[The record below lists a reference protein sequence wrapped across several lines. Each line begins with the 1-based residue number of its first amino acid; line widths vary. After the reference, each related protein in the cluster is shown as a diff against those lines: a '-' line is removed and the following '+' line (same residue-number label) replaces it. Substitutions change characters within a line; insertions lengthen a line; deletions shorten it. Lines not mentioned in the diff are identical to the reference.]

1 MFRYEVLFLTVS
13 EITKDESDEIKNH
26 FSKVIRANNATMLS
40 YDRWGK
46 YRLAYPVNHSEYGVY
61 FLVRFEVD
69 QANKAALLEAIKEIF
84 VFKFN
89 TLIPKHIIERLDMKS
104 SLEYRRPESLE
115 DTPQDVDSFLK
126 KNEMEGLIKKAPGRK
141 MGQPTPVVALEEE
154 VVAE

>member
-13 EITKDESDEIKNH
+13 EITKDESDDIKNH
-26 FSKVIRANNATMLS
+26 FSKVIRASNGTLLS

-46 YRLAYPVNHSEYGVY
+46 YRLAYPVNKSEYGVY

-69 QANKAALLEAIKEIF
+69 KANQPALLAAINEIF

-89 TLIPKHIIERLDMKS
+89 TLIPKHIVERLDIKT

-115 DTPQDVDSFLK
+115 DAPQDVDSFLK
-126 KNEMEGLIKKAPGRK
+126 KNDMEGLIKKAPGRK
-141 MGQPTPVVALEEE
+141 MGQATVAPVIEEN
-154 VVAE
+154 VVTE